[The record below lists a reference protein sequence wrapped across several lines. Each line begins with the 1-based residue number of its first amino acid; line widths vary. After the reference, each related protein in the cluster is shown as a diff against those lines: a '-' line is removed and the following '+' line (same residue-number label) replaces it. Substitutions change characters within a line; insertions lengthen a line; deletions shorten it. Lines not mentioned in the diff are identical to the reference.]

1 MIKLKNIK
9 GFTLIELLATL
20 VILSIIMLVAV
31 PSTVS
36 VLDKNKKET
45 YVSDAKRLVALA
57 ESEIRNNDKLDV
69 EYNGIIVFPF
79 NELEDG
85 SFKKDPDS
93 TPYNSKLSFVIAHK
107 KGTPEDYQFVYYVQ
121 MYGEKRGIPFT
132 EIKSIERNTVAS
144 IANTQFDIN
153 NMGNLKTFLSG
164 GKIDGFT
171 ANSTNILYYSSK

>member
-1 MIKLKNIK
+1 MKNIK

-20 VILSIIMLVAV
+20 VILSIIMLVAI

-36 VLDKNKKET
+36 VLDKNKKDT
-45 YVSDAKRLVALA
+45 YISDAKRLVALA

-79 NELEDG
+79 SELNDG

-93 TPYNSKLSFVIAHK
+93 TLYSPKLSFVIAHK
-107 KGTPEDYQFVYYVQ
+107 KGTVEDYQFVYYVQ
-121 MYGEKRGIPFT
+121 LFGVKRGVPFT
-132 EIKSIERNTVAS
+132 TIKSVDRNTVTGVT
-144 IANTQFDIN
+144 NTSFDISN
-153 NMGNLKTFLSG
+153 IENLKTFLAG

-171 ANSTNILYYSSK
+171 STSTNIVYYSSN